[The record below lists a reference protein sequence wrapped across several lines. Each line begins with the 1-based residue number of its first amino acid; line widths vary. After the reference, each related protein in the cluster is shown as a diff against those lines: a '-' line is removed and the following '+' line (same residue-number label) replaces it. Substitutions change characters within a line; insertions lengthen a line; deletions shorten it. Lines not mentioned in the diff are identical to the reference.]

1 MGHMKQVAEQ
11 TGQEQPKPETEA
23 KKPATF
29 ALAMKDQLE
38 GARDQIMRTLP
49 AHIDAE
55 RFIMVALT
63 AITRN
68 DKLQECGLPSV
79 YLAVMECARLGLFP
93 DNREAAIIPYK
104 GVATLQPM
112 VQGITRLMLRSPGL
126 LKVEARAV
134 FEGDV
139 FHFNYGLHPDLM
151 HVPQGTDTASRKVTH
166 AYAIMWRQGADPTF
180 EVIDRDV
187 IEGVRL
193 KSRAPDSPAWSNPI
207 YYPEMARKVVLK
219 RLGKYADLSPE
230 ATRAIEVDNLVSGD
244 PWAGAEPEGVSPEY
258 RNQLVRVQTQAGI
271 ERLKERMS
279 ADRQMQQEHPPL
291 EQEVMQVE
299 SAAPETQASAEAST
313 EPAQYETAQPAN
325 KAKSSKKPGGK
336 IAGGDVTEFWKTVNE
351 IGLERV
357 CEDLHINAGDT
368 KENQDQLR
376 KWIESEMRG
385 IWADG
390 TKYLLE
396 AYPDLAGGVEDG

>member
-1 MGHMKQVAEQ
+1 MA
-11 TGQEQPKPETEA
+11 
-23 KKPATF
+23 
-29 ALAMKDQLE
+29 
-38 GARDQIMRTLP
+38 
-49 AHIDAE
+49 
-55 RFIMVALT
+55 
-63 AITRN
+63 
-68 DKLQECGLPSV
+68 
-79 YLAVMECARLGLFP
+79 
-93 DNREAAIIPYK
+93 
-104 GVATLQPM
+104 
-112 VQGITRLMLRSPGL
+112 QGITRLMLRSPGL
-126 LKVEARAV
+126 TKVEARAV

-139 FHFNYGLHPDLM
+139 FQFNYGQHPDLE

-187 IEGVRL
+187 IEEARL
-193 KSRAPDSPAWSNPI
+193 KSRSPDGPAWGNPLW
-207 YYPEMARKVVLK
+207 YPEMARKVVLK
-219 RLGKYADLSPE
+219 RIGKYADLSPE

-258 RNQLVRVQTQAGI
+258 RNQLVRAQTQGSI

-291 EQEVMQVE
+291 EQEVVQAE
-299 SAAPETQASAEAST
+299 PAAPETEASAEAPT
-313 EPAQYETAQPAN
+313 EPAQDETAQPAA
-325 KAKSSKKPGGK
+325 KAKPSKKPGGK
-336 IAGGDVTEFWKTVNE
+336 IAGGDVTEFWKTVNQ

-368 KENQDQLR
+368 KENQDHLR

-390 TKYLLE
+390 TKYLLG
-396 AYPDLAGGVEDG
+396 AYPDLAGKE

>member
-1 MGHMKQVAEQ
+1 
-11 TGQEQPKPETEA
+11 
-23 KKPATF
+23 
-29 ALAMKDQLE
+29 MKDQLE
-38 GARDQIMRTLP
+38 GARDQIMKALP
-49 AHIDAE
+49 NNIDAE

-68 DKLQECGLPSV
+68 DALQKCGLPSV
-79 YLAVMECARLGLFP
+79 FLAVMESARTGLYP
-93 DNREAAIIPYK
+93 DGKEAAIIPYK
-104 GVATLQPM
+104 GVAEFQPM
-112 VQGITRLMLRSPGL
+112 AQGITRLMLRSPGL
-126 LKVEARAV
+126 TKVEARAV

-139 FHFNYGLHPDLM
+139 FQFNYGLHPDLV

-187 IEGVRL
+187 IEEARL
-193 KSRAPDSPAWSNPI
+193 KSRSPDGPAWRNPLW
-207 YYPEMARKVVLK
+207 YPEMARKVVLK
-219 RLGKYADLSPE
+219 RIGKYADLSPE
-230 ATRAIEVDNLVSGD
+230 ATRAIALDNLVVGGED
-244 PWAGAEPEGVSPEY
+244 WAGTEPEGISPEY
-258 RNQLVRVQTQAGI
+258 RNQLVRVQTQASM

-279 ADRQMQQEHPPL
+279 ADKQMQQEHPPL
-291 EQEVMQVE
+291 EQEVGQALVAE
-299 SAAPETQASAEAST
+299 PEAEASAEASPG
-313 EPAQYETAQPAN
+313 PAPVPGDEAPKPAA
-325 KAKSSKKPGGK
+325 KAKPSGKPGGK
-336 IAGGDVTEFWKTVNE
+336 IAKGDVTEFWKTVNE

-368 KENQDQLR
+368 KENQDHLR

-396 AYPDLAGGVEDG
+396 AYPEVAGKE

>member
-1 MGHMKQVAEQ
+1 MKAMAEQ
-11 TGQEQPKPETEA
+11 IGQEQPKPETDA

-38 GARDQIMRTLP
+38 GARDQIMKALP
-49 AHIDAE
+49 QHIDAE

-68 DKLQECGLPSV
+68 DALQECGLPSV

-93 DNREAAIIPYK
+93 DNREAAIIPYR

-134 FEGDV
+134 FEGDD
-139 FHFNYGLHPDLM
+139 FDFRYGLEPDLR
-151 HVPQGTDTASRKVTH
+151 HKPALKSETVTH
-166 AYAIMWRQGADPTF
+166 AYAILWRQGTDPTF
-180 EVIDRDV
+180 EVVGRDE
-187 IEGVRL
+187 IERARL
-193 KSRAPDSPAWSNPI
+193 TSRAPDSPAWKQW
-207 YYPEMARKVVLK
+207 YGEMARKVAVK

-230 ATRAIEVDNLVSGD
+230 ATRAIDVDNLVSGD
-244 PWAGAEPEGVSPEY
+244 PWAGAEPEGVSSEY
-258 RNQLVRVQTQAGI
+258 HNQLVRVQTQASM

-279 ADRQMQQEHPPL
+279 ADRQIQQEHPPL
-291 EQEVMQVE
+291 DQEIVQAE
-299 SAAPETQASAEAST
+299 PAAPEAEASAEAT
-313 EPAQYETAQPAN
+313 PEPAPVPGDEAPKPAA
-325 KAKSSKKPGGK
+325 KAKPSKKPGGK

-368 KENQDQLR
+368 KENQDHLR

-396 AYPDLAGGVEDG
+396 AYPEVAGKE